1 MKKLMF
7 IMALGLLVSGQA
19 RAQETESAESREA
32 KRAEMIA
39 KSGERLAKSFGLDD
53 SKKESFLTIY
63 TEYQT
68 EMFATNERPDSK
80 DLEEKKAEGGKKEEL
95 TDAQATER
103 IKANFE
109 RQEKQVAQLQ
119 KRLEIQKR
127 YYTRFAEVLTPSQ
140 TLKAMFP
147 QRTRPQGNSQQRQGG
162 MRPGGF
168 GERGGGFGGPGGPG
182 GF

>member
-1 MKKLMF
+1 
-7 IMALGLLVSGQA
+7 MALGLMVSAQVQ
-19 RAQETESAESREA
+19 AQEKESAESREA
-32 KRAEMIA
+32 KRSEMIA
-39 KSGERLAKSFGLDD
+39 KSGERLAKSFGLDA

-68 EMFATNERPDSK
+68 EMFATNERPDRK
-80 DLEEKKAEGGKKEEL
+80 EVGKEREEGDKKEL

-103 IKANFE
+103 IQANFE
-109 RQEKQVAQLQ
+109 KQEKQVAQLQ

-127 YYTRFAEVLTPSQ
+127 YYTRFAEVLTPEQ
-140 TLKAMFP
+140 ILKAMFP
-147 QRTRPQGNSQQRQGG
+147 QRPRQQANNKQRQGG

-168 GERGGGFGGPGGPG
+168 GERGGFGGPGGPG

>member
-7 IMALGLLVSGQA
+7 IMALGLLISGQA
-19 RAQETESAESREA
+19 YAQEAESAEGREA

-53 SKKESFLTIY
+53 AKKESFLTIY

-68 EMFATNERPDSK
+68 EMFATNERPDRK
-80 DLEEKKAEGGKKEEL
+80 EAAKEKEEGDKKEL

-103 IKANFE
+103 IQANFE
-109 RQEKQVAQLQ
+109 KQEKQVAQLQ

-127 YYTRFAEVLTPSQ
+127 YYTRFAEVLTPAQ
-140 TLKAMFP
+140 ILKAMFP
-147 QRTRPQGNSQQRQGG
+147 QRPRQQANNQQRQGG

-168 GERGGGFGGPGGPG
+168 GERGGFGGPGGPG

>member
-7 IMALGLLVSGQA
+7 IMALGLLISGQA
-19 RAQETESAESREA
+19 YAQEAESAEGREA

-53 SKKESFLTIY
+53 ARKETFQAIY

-68 EMFATNERPDSK
+68 EMFATNKRPDSK
-80 DLEEKKAEGGKKEEL
+80 GLEEKKADGHKKEEL
-95 TDAQATER
+95 SDAQATEL
-103 IKANFE
+103 IQANFE
-109 RQEKQVAQLQ
+109 KQEKQVAQLQ

-127 YYTRFAEVLTPSQ
+127 YYTRFAEVLTPAQ
-140 TLKAMFP
+140 ILKAMFP
-147 QRTRPQGNSQQRQGG
+147 QRPRQQANNQQRQGG

-168 GERGGGFGGPGGPG
+168 GERGGFGGPGGPG